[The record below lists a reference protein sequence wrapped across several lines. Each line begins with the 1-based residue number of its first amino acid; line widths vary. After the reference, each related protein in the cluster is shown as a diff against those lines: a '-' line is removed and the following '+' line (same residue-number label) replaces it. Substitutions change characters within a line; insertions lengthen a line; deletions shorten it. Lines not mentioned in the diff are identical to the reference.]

1 MHTCWPFI
9 WPQIHS
15 RRAYWKGGWLQR
27 RSPHICHASPQP
39 AGQIDFEPR
48 VKFTIGL
55 NFELLLLRR
64 PRSNNQITREKRKVF
79 VKIAK
84 WHRREFRVW
93 DWRAL
98 AFRSLQAWAGRLGHW
113 TRFFATLYCQN
124 RLLKKNAFSTQR
136 HRIHKRLCHLR
147 IDNGNENSPAWI
159 IHRAG
164 IIERG

>member
-15 RRAYWKGGWLQR
+15 RLAYWKGGWLQR
-27 RSPHICHASPQP
+27 RSPDICHASPQP
-39 AGQIDFEPR
+39 AGQIDFELR
-48 VKFTIGL
+48 VEFTIGL

-84 WHRREFRVW
+84 WRRHEFRVW

-98 AFRSLQAWAGRLGHW
+98 AFRSLQAWALNEVFRSTIAKTGFWKRTH
-113 TRFFATLYCQN
+113 FPHSATVHTNDSATCVLIMAMKI
-124 RLLKKNAFSTQR
+124 RR
-136 HRIHKRLCHLR
+136 HELFI
-147 IDNGNENSPAWI
+147 GQE
-159 IHRAG
+159 
-164 IIERG
+164 